1 MSRVLVIPDLHEP
14 SARPGA
20 LQFCKAIKKEYKC
33 DTIIFIGDVTDW
45 HSISF
50 HARHPEMPGPK
61 DEFNLAKK
69 CLQKWRR
76 AFPKARI
83 CLGNHD
89 RRIVRLAESVN
100 IPKQFIRGYGE
111 TWKTPGWTWEHEF
124 IIDDVLYSHGEGSG
138 TSMYPAYNKMKK
150 MGMSCVLGHFHAA
163 GGVKWLVNPL
173 RRMFGMD
180 VGSLIDDKSMA
191 FAYGK
196 FAIVRSVLSAAVV
209 IDGVP
214 QHIIMPCG
222 KGEKYH
228 DSKFRSK

>member
-14 SARPGA
+14 CARPGA
-20 LQFCKAIKKEYKC
+20 LQFCKAIKKEHKC
-33 DTIIFIGDVTDW
+33 DTIVFIGDVTDW

-61 DEFNLAKK
+61 DEFKLAFK
-69 CLQKWRR
+69 CLKKWYR
-76 AFPKARI
+76 AFPKATI

-89 RRIVRLAESVN
+89 RRIERLAESVN
-100 IPKQFIRGYGE
+100 IPKRFIRGYDDI
-111 TWKTPGWTWEHEF
+111 WKTPGWKWVDEI
-124 IIDDVLYSHGEGSG
+124 IIDKVLYEHGEGQG
-138 TSMYPAYNKMKK
+138 GSMYPAFNKVKG
-150 MGMSCVLGHFHAA
+150 MGMSCVIGHHHSA

-173 RRMFGMD
+173 RRMFGLD
-180 VGSLIDDKSMA
+180 TGALIDDKAMA
-191 FAYGK
+191 FAYNK
-196 FAIVRSVLSAAVV
+196 KSIKRSVLSAAVV

-228 DSKFRSK
+228 DSNFK